1 MGVKVRTKKGKH
13 GDLLYLDIIQNRKH
27 HWESLH
33 ITLSKLPTERKEQLR
48 FAESCRAQR
57 ELQLAQR
64 AWGFTDTIGG
74 KILLSAYFKKVMG
87 TKTESTKRIY
97 KSALDNVLSFG
108 DIKISQIDLH
118 WVEGFKAF
126 LEKENV
132 ASTTLKVRL
141 VLLKSVLN
149 EAVKEGILT
158 KNPCL
163 ALKPVKAIPKEKI
176 PLCIEEV
183 TSLKKFVGVGTEKR
197 KELKR
202 AFLFACYTGLR
213 VSDLKTL
220 TYGDIEHRAV
230 TKDNAFPVW
239 IKKIQVKTKNLVEI
253 PLLPNAIELLDLK
266 TLHLSSEKVF
276 TYCKGGKIAKEA
288 FTLWAKEANINKHIS
303 WHIARHSF
311 ATLASELG
319 LEPMAIQRMLG
330 HTSLNTTAIYAKTT
344 DKAKSK
350 GMEIFS
356 SALQSVNA

>member
-57 ELQLAQR
+57 ELQIAQR

-74 KILLSAYFKKVMG
+74 KILLGAYFEKVMKTKSSG
-87 TKTESTKRIY
+87 TERCY
-97 KSALDNVLSFG
+97 NAVRDYVLKYG
-108 DIKISQIDLH
+108 DVKISQCDLQ
-118 WVEGFKAF
+118 WLEGFRAF
-126 LEKENV
+126 LEKEGLSSHTVKN
-132 ASTTLKVRL
+132 KF
-141 VLLKSVLN
+141 VLLKGVLN
-149 EAVKEGILT
+149 CAVKEGLIN
-158 KNPCL
+158 KNPCIG
-163 ALKPVKAIPKEKI
+163 LKPFKVIKKEKE
-176 PLCIEEV
+176 PLTFEEIAR
-183 TSLKKFVGVGTEKR
+183 LKSFVDVGTIKQRET
-197 KELKR
+197 KR
-202 AFLFACYTGLR
+202 AFIFACYTGLR
-213 VSDLKTL
+213 VSDLLTL
-220 TYGDIEHRAV
+220 TYSDIEHRAV
-230 TKDNAFPVW
+230 NNGNAFPVW
-239 IKKIQVKTKNLVEI
+239 IKKIQVKTKTSVEI
-253 PLLPNAIELLDLK
+253 PLLEKARELLDFSV
-266 TLHLSSEKVF
+266 LHLPKDLVFPLCRNSGNVEVVFSEWVK
-276 TYCKGGKIAKEA
+276 KAGIS
-288 FTLWAKEANINKHIS
+288 KHIS

>member
-27 HWESLH
+27 HWEALH
-33 ITLSKLPTERKEQLR
+33 ITLSTIPTERKEQLR

-57 ELQLAQR
+57 ELQIAQR

-74 KILLSAYFKKVMG
+74 KILLSAYMEKVI
-87 TKTESTKRIY
+87 KSKNSSTQKVY
-97 KSALDNVLSFG
+97 KSALDDIQKYG
-108 DIKISQIDLH
+108 DIKINQINLQ
-118 WVEGFKAF
+118 WCEGFKAF
-126 LEKENV
+126 LEKEGL
-132 ASTTLKVRL
+132 AKTTVKLRL
-141 VLLKSVLN
+141 NLLKGVVN
-149 EAVKEGILT
+149 CAIKEGLLNN
-158 KNPCL
+158 NPCIG
-163 ALKPVKAIPKEKI
+163 LKLGKAQGKEKE
-176 PLCIEEV
+176 PLTLEEIAR
-183 TSLKKFVGVGTEKR
+183 LKSFADVGTIKQREN
-197 KELKR
+197 KR

-213 VSDLKTL
+213 VSDLMTL
-220 TYGDIEHRAV
+220 TYSDIEHRAV
-230 TKDNAFPVW
+230 NSGNAFPVW
-239 IKKIQVKTKNLVEI
+239 IKKEQVKTKNLVEI
-253 PLLPNAIELLDLK
+253 PLLQEARELLDFSV
-266 TLHLSSEKVF
+266 LHLPKDLVF
-276 TYCKGGKIAKEA
+276 PFCGDGGNIIRLFSA
-288 FTLWAKEANINKHIS
+288 WAKKAGVSKHIS